1 MEKEWKICTS
11 HQGKVQELSGEL
23 NIHPLIT
30 QVLFN
35 RGIKEKGSIHKFLY
49 PSLKD
54 LHSPFHM
61 KDMDKAVDRITK
73 AVLNRERIV
82 IYGDYDADGVTSTTL
97 LLDFLQELGG
107 NVSYYIPNRL
117 EEGHGLN
124 REALDQIAQSG
135 TRLIIT
141 VDCGITNIQE
151 IAYATTLGMDTI
163 ITDHHE
169 TPVDL
174 PPALAILNPK
184 QPGCT
189 FPFKELAGVGVVFNL
204 IIALRARLREMGF
217 WKNAPVPNLK
227 NYLDLVALGTVA
239 DMVPLVDENRI
250 FVKMG
255 LTFLTKGLRP
265 GIAALKNVSGLEI
278 KEIEASDVG
287 FKLAPRINAGGR
299 IGVANDGVELLI
311 SRDRDTAQPFAE
323 RLNQNNHQRQRIEE
337 QILSDVL
344 KHIDT
349 DSDLLQRKSLVLASS
364 KWHPGVIGI
373 VASRLVEQY
382 WRPVILISITEGVGK
397 GSGRSIKEFN
407 LYQGLKSCRHLLEGF
422 GGHKYAAGMTL
433 LEDNITEF
441 YRFFE
446 AAAKESLQ
454 DRELYPKIE
463 IDSMV
468 NLDDLTET
476 FTEHLCSLP
485 PFGIANPEPVFCAS
499 GFKVMEAQ
507 VVGEKHLKFKVFQDT
522 IPFEVIGFNMGHYH
536 PSLSS
541 SIQIAFVPQVNMWQG
556 KRSLQLKLKDIKIS

>member
-11 HQGKVQELSGEL
+11 HQDKVQEISREL
-23 NIHPLIT
+23 NVHPLII
-30 QVLFN
+30 QVLSN
-35 RGIKEKGSIHKFLY
+35 RGIKEKDSIYKFLY

-54 LHSPFHM
+54 LHFPFHM
-61 KDMDKAVDRITK
+61 KDMDKAVERIIE
-73 AVLNRERIV
+73 AILNKERIV
-82 IYGDYDADGVTSTTL
+82 IYGDYDADGVTSTAL
-97 LLDFLQELGG
+97 LLDFLQGLGG

-117 EEGHGLN
+117 EEGCGLN
-124 REALDQIAQSG
+124 KEALDQIAQSG
-135 TRLIIT
+135 TRLVIT
-141 VDCGITNIQE
+141 VDCGISNIQE
-151 IAYATTLGMDTI
+151 IAYAGTLGMDTV

-169 TPVDL
+169 IPVDL

-184 QPGCT
+184 QPGCR

-204 IIALRARLREMGF
+204 IIALRARLREMEF
-217 WKNAPVPNLK
+217 WKNATVPNLK
-227 NYLDLVALGTVA
+227 NYLDLVTLGTVA

-255 LTFLTKGLRP
+255 LTILTKALRP
-265 GIAALKNVSGLEI
+265 GIAALKNVSGLEMR
-278 KEIEASDVG
+278 EIEASDVG

-311 SRDRDTAQPFAE
+311 ARSRDTAQPFAE
-323 RLNQNNHQRQRIEE
+323 RLNQNNDQRQGIEQ

-344 KHIDT
+344 RQIDM
-349 DSDLLQRKSLVLASS
+349 DSSFLQRKSLVLASS

-373 VASRLVEQY
+373 VAARLMEQY
-382 WRPVILISITEGVGK
+382 WRPVILISLKDHIGK

-407 LYQGLKSCRHLLEGF
+407 LYQGLKSCGHLLEGF

-441 YRFFE
+441 YKFFE
-446 AAAKESLQ
+446 AVVKESLPE
-454 DRELYPKIE
+454 RELYPKIE

-476 FTEHLCSLP
+476 FTEHLCLLS
-485 PFGIANPEPVFCAS
+485 PFGIANPRPVFCAS
-499 GFKVMEAQ
+499 DFNVTEAH
-507 VVGEKHLKFKVFQDT
+507 VVGEKHLKFKVFQNT

-536 PSLSS
+536 PSISS

-556 KRSLQLKLKDIKIS
+556 KRSLQLKLKDIKID